1 MALDIDGDDVD
12 DGDDGEE
19 EVNGH
24 WPLARAASQQS
35 DDGGSRHCDQ
45 GLVMRTGFGC
55 STLTMH
61 GDENHDCETDAEDR
75 PSNQTQLKSIIAWL
89 NLNIKTH

>member
-1 MALDIDGDDVD
+1 MYYGDGVGDSDYIGDDGDD
-12 DGDDGEE
+12 GNDGEE

-61 GDENHDCETDAEDR
+61 GDENHDCGTLMLRIRIVQATKH
-75 PSNQTQLKSIIAWL
+75 N
-89 NLNIKTH
+89 